1 MAVHQQSLAHE
12 VHNFVKNA
20 HRLRGVLS
28 ETESMF
34 KDINTCGNF
43 DQEQTVVAEILAE
56 ERGELEHVLSDPP
69 CFIILGQTCYAKA
82 SVVNEVFNQT
92 VLPPIDDEDF
102 DTKWRMARFKYGEQ
116 RTISRSIPGSYE
128 LVDNLTD
135 NYHSW
140 RTIPSQDLVLRDS
153 EAREPVGTLPCLEV
167 NLKHNVLKDDVQV
180 ILSPTN
186 CSASLSEMVALYK
199 EDVLPIVMYAIG
211 ADQLTE
217 KDLEELK
224 ELHEAEPELPVFF
237 VRVPPP
243 LPLDLTDG
251 PSRVNGVGPTND
263 YRNSNSKRNSKR
275 NSAEYKIGLNLFQ
288 QLCDIGFLSM
298 LPTSTEQV
306 LQTLSSSTSSG
317 SGEHVIMESELL
329 ENFDQFTPSLVQYTQ
344 RVLRQMLVAVA
355 GVMNQIHGRCLKMII
370 MTAFDMQR
378 DMMVTPRRLEFAR
391 EKECELYNSLMDIA
405 MKKQDE
411 IKTIIAETVQDMK
424 EKLVAKA
431 AEYDFIGV
439 DISDSAEIRTARD
452 LKICTGQVEEL
463 LLGALN
469 NAIAGKLV
477 ESVDI
482 LRDSYTGTLTR
493 CLESLEKAD
502 RDNNE
507 HASTTEAL
515 KQIINAAYQVEITI
529 RTSSSFVRILLEKMK
544 QLIQSMPWK
553 TPPRVDENWRKKMA
567 QDMIKSLS
575 EARLAKSICAQFKE
589 RLKNSH
595 EQFSAA
601 LKQLE
606 AKHSGRLEKTEEQRL
621 KVRKIHA
628 PKVAKLALESISMK
642 DFISFGMPQLGREIG
657 RGQYGVVY
665 SCENWAGIH
674 NCAIKSVVPPDEKH
688 WNDLALEFFYTKN
701 VPEHPRVAGLR
712 GSVIDYSYGG
722 GSSPA
727 VYLIMDR
734 MHRDLYAAIK
744 TGLDWQSR
752 LQVAIDV
759 VEGMRFLHSQG
770 LVHRDI
776 KLKNV
781 LMDKQNRGKITD
793 LGFCKPEAM
802 MSGSIVGTPIHMA
815 PELFSGRYD
824 NSVDVY
830 AFGILFWYVCA
841 GHVRLPFAFEQ
852 CTSKD
857 QLWMSVKKGMRPE
870 KLPHFD
876 EECWELMQACWA
888 GDQNKRPLL
897 GDVEPQLK
905 AILERFKISPAAH
918 MAPNSKA
925 LHKLLS
931 TNL

>member
-43 DQEQTVVAEILAE
+43 DQDDTSCLGHCNTFV
-56 ERGELEHVLSDPP
+56 P
-69 CFIILGQTCYAKA
+69 II
-82 SVVNEVFNQT
+82 
-92 VLPPIDDEDF
+92 
-102 DTKWRMARFKYGEQ
+102 
-116 RTISRSIPGSYE
+116 
-128 LVDNLTD
+128 NL
-135 NYHSW
+135 
-140 RTIPSQDLVLRDS
+140 Q
-153 EAREPVGTLPCLEV
+153 
-167 NLKHNVLKDDVQV
+167 
-180 ILSPTN
+180 
-186 CSASLSEMVALYK
+186 
-199 EDVLPIVMYAIG
+199 
-211 ADQLTE
+211 
-217 KDLEELK
+217 DLEELK

-251 PSRVNGVGPTND
+251 PSRVNGVGPTNE

-482 LRDSYTGTLTR
+482 LRDSYT
-493 CLESLEKAD
+493 
-502 RDNNE
+502 
-507 HASTTEAL
+507 
-515 KQIINAAYQVEITI
+515 
-529 RTSSSFVRILLEKMK
+529 
-544 QLIQSMPWK
+544 
-553 TPPRVDENWRKKMA
+553 
-567 QDMIKSLS
+567 
-575 EARLAKSICAQFKE
+575 
-589 RLKNSH
+589 
-595 EQFSAA
+595 
-601 LKQLE
+601 
-606 AKHSGRLEKTEEQRL
+606 
-621 KVRKIHA
+621 
-628 PKVAKLALESISMK
+628 
-642 DFISFGMPQLGREIG
+642 
-657 RGQYGVVY
+657 
-665 SCENWAGIH
+665 
-674 NCAIKSVVPPDEKH
+674 
-688 WNDLALEFFYTKN
+688 
-701 VPEHPRVAGLR
+701 
-712 GSVIDYSYGG
+712 
-722 GSSPA
+722 
-727 VYLIMDR
+727 
-734 MHRDLYAAIK
+734 
-744 TGLDWQSR
+744 
-752 LQVAIDV
+752 
-759 VEGMRFLHSQG
+759 
-770 LVHRDI
+770 
-776 KLKNV
+776 
-781 LMDKQNRGKITD
+781 
-793 LGFCKPEAM
+793 
-802 MSGSIVGTPIHMA
+802 
-815 PELFSGRYD
+815 
-824 NSVDVY
+824 
-830 AFGILFWYVCA
+830 
-841 GHVRLPFAFEQ
+841 
-852 CTSKD
+852 
-857 QLWMSVKKGMRPE
+857 
-870 KLPHFD
+870 
-876 EECWELMQACWA
+876 
-888 GDQNKRPLL
+888 
-897 GDVEPQLK
+897 
-905 AILERFKISPAAH
+905 
-918 MAPNSKA
+918 
-925 LHKLLS
+925 
-931 TNL
+931 